1 MKVKQLIGGLCLL
14 FFFSIVI
21 SDNVFADWNFLQR
34 KGLGGAFAQND
45 IYFYDPCDGNF
56 NSGKTSTIDGGCAKL
71 SELRTAMWNAASEA
85 DRENFMFVVSGENDT
100 LAGVEGYMNQAIA
113 HSGNLANWLDNQC
126 KAFRGERTCRNA
138 HEISEKEQKW
148 IDKALAGSNV
158 TNFADGNASWY
169 GNADAG
175 INGKLTCIWVYSD
188 NEDGGECKDVDY
200 SSEPY
205 HSSNKCSTYI
215 TAAGGSNGNGWECW
229 GWDAFVSWSDSMS
242 SQCGGSQSVGF
253 TTIESSDES
262 ANEVKWDDAGWI
274 TGGMDGYTKEV
285 APDLNTEYDS
295 GKPNKIVLH
304 YTQGETSGLA
314 AYPDKQTAAHFTIDL
329 LGKKVSQHYPLS
341 KPSGALTDS
350 ADKMDNVQ
358 IEIVGYGFQADNP
371 DNPTSDSKCVIDG
384 VDYTSSS
391 YCFAKFG
398 ADSWNYLG
406 KLLTAINKW
415 GNANGANIPL
425 TTPVSWKGDV
435 NKLRMAEAAFK
446 KATGIL
452 AHMHVPG
459 VNNHNDTG
467 NIWPFVEAALGRND
481 CNLSSNENSI
491 SGARNA
497 EKQYNEVGRMWFG
510 DGDRESMKTL
520 LENYG
525 DLAYRTGQAYGVPW
539 VVILV
544 QGRYEDPESVC
555 GKNNFWGIGC
565 SDDNTGPGEAYNY
578 ANLGEGFNGYG
589 ETVHNGYYEE
599 ALKYPDD
606 PIKYIEALEL
616 TWIGTGN
623 RYSMQASVES
633 LQEYINSAEGQAVV
647 AQFGAANCGDSV
659 STCSNYVGKDASGLQ
674 ALVKEWAYPSF
685 GRPSDPKPAYAE
697 AMKKS
702 KYTGSCEGEDC
713 GAFVYNLIYQSG
725 WDTDYVAGNTAAQVS
740 YLRSSEKWED
750 VTSSIKGNSD
760 AKPGDVI
767 ICRND
772 AGIVCVGSGHH
783 VLIYVGDVGFD
794 SPMASASQCDY
805 WPTSDWATD
814 ISSYIND
821 GYHVFRNMEG
831 GGGASA
837 VAEVLNS
844 WGESLMFRQCGG
856 SCDSRNFGATSA
868 CGLIATTMAIAIL
881 NDDQDLTPMAVS
893 QKIKSE
899 VSGWHDY
906 GNGNSD
912 DIKWWALRESAPKL
926 YGLRSGEVFT
936 GKANASKINALRSH
950 LQSGHLIVASISE
963 KNGVR
968 PLFLLNTG
976 GPTRT
981 RSSHAIMFY
990 KYENGKYWVKD
1001 SAPSVKVSSIG
1012 YTEEEL
1018 YDLFRANSSVWWF
1031 GH

>member
-1 MKVKQLIGGLCLL
+1 MKIKLLVGGLCLL
-14 FFFSIVI
+14 FLSSIVM
-21 SDNVFADWNFLQR
+21 SDEVFADCNYLQR
-34 KGLGGAFAQND
+34 LGLGGAFAQND

-56 NSGKTSTIDGGCAKL
+56 NSRSMSTVDGGCTKL
-71 SELRTAMWNAASEA
+71 GELRTAMWNAASDE
-85 DRENFMFVVSGENDT
+85 DKRNIMYVISQENDS
-100 LAGVEGYMNQAIA
+100 LAGVEGYMNQVI
-113 HSGNLANWLDNQC
+113 SRYNGDLRGWILDLC
-126 KAFRGERTCRNA
+126 PKFRGGASCTGA
-138 HEISEKEQKW
+138 HDISEREQSW

-158 TNFADGNASWY
+158 TNFATGNASWY
-169 GNADAG
+169 PGADAG
-175 INGKLTCIWVYSD
+175 TGGPLSCLWVNKD
-188 NEDGGECKDVDY
+188 NEDGGECMSIDY
-200 SSEPY
+200 SSSPFKEGG
-205 HSSNKCSTYI
+205 NCSAMI
-215 TAAGGSNGNGWECW
+215 LAAGGNINSGWECW
-229 GWDAFVSWSDSMS
+229 GWDNTATWSGSMG
-242 SQCGGSQSVGF
+242 SQCGGSQSVGM
-253 TTIESSDES
+253 TTIESSDS
-262 ANEVKWDDAGWI
+262 ANEVKWDADGWI
-274 TGGMDGYTKEV
+274 TSGMDGYTKEA
-285 APDLNTEYDS
+285 APDLGTEYDN

-304 YTQGETSGLA
+304 YTQGELAGLA
-314 AYPDKQTAAHFTIDL
+314 AYPNKQTAAHFTIDL
-329 LGKKVSQHYPLS
+329 VNKKVSQHYPLS
-341 KPSGALTDS
+341 KPSGALTDT

-371 DNPTSDSKCVIDG
+371 DNPTSDSKCKIDG
-384 VDYTSSS
+384 TDYTSSK
-391 YCFAKFG
+391 YCLAKVSVDG
-398 ADSWNYLG
+398 WNYLG

-415 GNANGANIPL
+415 GSKNGAGIPL
-425 TTPVSWKGDV
+425 TTSVSWKGDV
-435 NKLRMAEAAFK
+435 NKLRLSEKDF
-446 KATGIL
+446 KATKGIV

-459 VNNHNDTG
+459 TNNHNDTG
-467 NIWPFVEAALGRND
+467 NIWPFVEAALGRSD
-481 CNLSSNENSI
+481 CNLSGDEDSI

-497 EKQYNEVGRMWFG
+497 EKQSNELGPMTFS
-510 DGDRESMKTL
+510 DGDNASMKTL
-520 LENYG
+520 LESYG
-525 DLAYRTGQAYGVPW
+525 DLAYRTGKAYGVPW
-539 VVILV
+539 IAILV
-544 QGRYEDPESVC
+544 QGRYEDPKAVC

-565 SDDNTGPGEAYNY
+565 SGDNTGPGEAFNY
-578 ANLGEGFNGYG
+578 ANLGEGFEGYG
-589 ETVHNGYYEE
+589 KTTHNGFYEE

-606 PIKYIEALEL
+606 PMKYIRALEGA
-616 TWIGTGN
+616 WIGTGAS
-623 RYSMQASVES
+623 YDIEASMKS
-633 LQEYINSAEGQAVV
+633 LQDYINSEEGQRVV
-647 AQFGAANCGDSV
+647 AQFGAANCADSAGSC
-659 STCSNYVGKDASGLQ
+659 STYSGKDASTLQ

-685 GRPSDPKPAYAE
+685 SRPSDPKPAYAE

-702 KYTGSCEGEDC
+702 KYTGSCVGEDC